1 MKKIFS
7 IIIPLTF
14 SFLCISSCNKEPE
27 PSYQELSY
35 QELFYQNYLA
45 GNDEKKIDVK
55 GSLSNGDMRHPNFE
69 AYLVGNTLYVCF
81 YETIENCMTL
91 LTNENGDVLFSRRM
105 EKQYPA
111 PIRIYM
117 GNEPTGTYRV
127 YITDGINE
135 AEGTFLF
142 ENQQL
147 NP

>member
-1 MKKIFS
+1 MKKIIS
-7 IIIPLTF
+7 IIVPLTF

-91 LTNENGDVLFSRRM
+91 LTNDNGDVLFSRRM

-111 PIRIYM
+111 PVRIYM
-117 GNEPTGTYRV
+117 GNEPTGTYHV
-127 YITDGINE
+127 YITNGIDE
-135 AEGTFLF
+135 AEGMFLF